1 MLDAITQQPQGM
13 AIKMTGLQ
21 AKRHK
26 DLVEVAA
33 TNLKEAGKLKQ
44 EAAALGLM
52 PEFTKLDA
60 ATNSK
65 TRL

>member
-1 MLDAITQQPQGM
+1 M
-13 AIKMTGLQ
+13 AIKMTGLKHDHQ
-21 AKRHK
+21 YRQMAKRHR

-52 PEFTKLDA
+52 PEFNKLDA